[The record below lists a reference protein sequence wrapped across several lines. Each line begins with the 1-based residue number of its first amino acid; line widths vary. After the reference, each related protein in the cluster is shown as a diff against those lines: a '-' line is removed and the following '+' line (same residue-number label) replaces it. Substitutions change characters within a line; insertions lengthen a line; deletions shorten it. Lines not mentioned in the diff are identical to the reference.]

1 MKGNK
6 IMRIV
11 LKNQI
16 DNYRFAVA
24 KVIFLLVENRYK
36 FASDVRES
44 NLMIV
49 YDKDKEEYIYIYRFL
64 QNLPNI
70 FLIITEL

>member
-6 IMRIV
+6 IMKIL
-11 LKNQI
+11 LKDQI
-16 DNYRFAVA
+16 ENYRYAVA
-24 KVIFLLVENRYK
+24 KVIFLSVENRYK
-36 FASDVRES
+36 FIEDVRES

-64 QNLPNI
+64 QNLHKR
-70 FLIITEL
+70 FL